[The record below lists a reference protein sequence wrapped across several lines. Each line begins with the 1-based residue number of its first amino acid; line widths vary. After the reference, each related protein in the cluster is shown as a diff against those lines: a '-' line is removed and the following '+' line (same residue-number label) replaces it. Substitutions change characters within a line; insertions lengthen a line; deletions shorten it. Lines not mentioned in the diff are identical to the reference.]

1 LPSGI
6 NYPATRFPV
15 MRLRCGARWLDL
27 HQPVVMGVLNVTPD
41 SFSDGGAYF
50 DPGRALERGLA
61 MVEEG
66 AAILDVGG
74 ESTRPGADN
83 VGVDEELR
91 RVIPVIE
98 RLAREVDVPIS
109 VDTSKPSVMRAAV
122 AAGATLIND
131 VNALRADGAL
141 DAAAATDAG
150 VCLMHMLGEPRTM
163 QVDPHYDDVVAD
175 VTGFLAARLRA
186 CLECGIEA
194 ERLAIDP
201 GIGFGKRLEHNL
213 ALLASLEIIA
223 ALGRPVLVGV
233 SRKSLLGALTGRST
247 SDRLYGGLA
256 LAALAVHGGA
266 SIVRTHDVASTVDAV
281 RVAAALRVAKFGE
294 GQRE

>member
-1 LPSGI
+1 
-6 NYPATRFPV
+6 
-15 MRLRCGARWLDL
+15 MRLRCGAHWLDL

-41 SFSDGGAYF
+41 SFADGGVYF

-74 ESTRPGADN
+74 ESTRPGADSI
-83 VGVDEELR
+83 GVDEELR

-98 RLAREVDVPIS
+98 RLACEVDVPIS
-109 VDTSKPSVMRAAV
+109 IDTSKPAVMQAAV
-122 AAGATLIND
+122 AAGAGLIND
-131 VNALRADGAL
+131 INALRAEGAL
-141 DAAAATDAG
+141 DAAAATNAG

-163 QVDPHYDDVVAD
+163 QVDPRYGDVVAD
-175 VTGFLAARLRA
+175 VSGFLAARLRA
-186 CLECGIEA
+186 CRERGIEA

-213 ALLASLEIIA
+213 ALLASLQDIA
-223 ALGRPVLVGV
+223 ALGRPILIGV
-233 SRKSLLGALTGRST
+233 SRKSMLGALTGRAT
-247 SDRLYGGLA
+247 ADRLYGGLA

-266 SIVRTHDVASTVDAV
+266 SIVRTHDVAPTVDAV
-281 RVAAALRVAKFGE
+281 RVAAALRAARTGE
-294 GQRE
+294 GWRE